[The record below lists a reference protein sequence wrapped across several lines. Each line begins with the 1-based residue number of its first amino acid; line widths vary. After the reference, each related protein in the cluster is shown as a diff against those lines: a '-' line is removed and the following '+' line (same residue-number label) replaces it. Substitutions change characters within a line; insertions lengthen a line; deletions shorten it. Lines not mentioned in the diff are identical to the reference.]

1 MKVRNNF
8 LHVAMVSRRYGVEE
22 ALEAILDDDFG
33 LSDGPKSEEEGEDI
47 YAYVG
52 VPTLP
57 RGDVEA
63 IGFSVADDQPP
74 SSDSNSAEGAE
85 EELERSDDDK
95 RHASDPLGGTS
106 SGTSTSRYTPS
117 VLTSFAGRWRASDD
131 EGELSGEAD
140 SAENDSESEIGSES
154 GIESDSASD
163 GRSTLPRRGRGRA
176 ARHGRTSRAA
186 SARGR
191 STHCTAPRVAS
202 GSGRSGSCG
211 GHRSTSGKS
220 RSGETLD
227 DVPDTW
233 KKEESTALRTIFKIT
248 PGPVLFVIITYLGD
262 LYTKLLTL
270 VLTNTLTKFYNDFMT
285 NFL

>member
-8 LHVAMVSRRYGVEE
+8 LHVAMASRRYGVEE

-63 IGFSVADDQPP
+63 IGFSVADDRPP
-74 SSDSNSAEGAE
+74 PSDSNGAEGAE

-117 VLTSFAGRWRASDD
+117 VLTSFAGRSRASDG

-154 GIESDSASD
+154 AIESDSASD

-186 SARGR
+186 NARGR

-202 GSGRSGSCG
+202 GRGRSGSCG

-220 RSGETLD
+220 RNI
-227 DVPDTW
+227 PDTW

-248 PGPVLFVIITYLGD
+248 PGPVLFVIISYLGD